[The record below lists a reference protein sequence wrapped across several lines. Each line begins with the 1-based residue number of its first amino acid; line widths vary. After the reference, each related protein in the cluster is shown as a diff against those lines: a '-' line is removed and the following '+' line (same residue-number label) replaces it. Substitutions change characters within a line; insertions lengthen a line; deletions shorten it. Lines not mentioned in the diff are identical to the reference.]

1 MHYSAESAVIYRQK
15 KGRTV
20 MGKNNSASDMLT
32 GSLWNKLLLFAF
44 PAAAITVLE
53 QLSNVSDIA
62 VAGNFTGADKR
73 SP

>member
-1 MHYSAESAVIYRQK
+1 
-15 KGRTV
+15 

-62 VAGNFTGADKR
+62 VAGNVTGADKR